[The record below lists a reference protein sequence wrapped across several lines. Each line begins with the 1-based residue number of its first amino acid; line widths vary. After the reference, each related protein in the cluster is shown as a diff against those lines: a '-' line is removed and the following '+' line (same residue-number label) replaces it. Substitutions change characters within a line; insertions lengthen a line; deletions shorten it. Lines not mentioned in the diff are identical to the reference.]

1 MVALAAPTSSER
13 RLIAEETTALM
24 TSPGPKSRR
33 DTSSLSRA
41 PLLRGG
47 ARDTSASR
55 AHEDAVA
62 DQRRASAQAG
72 RSSQGR
78 IGGANTANRNRCNR
92 STLNVDENDYNYYH
106 RLGLPHHTVA

>member
-41 PLLRGG
+41 PLMRGG

-62 DQRRASAQAG
+62 DGRRASAQAG
-72 RSSQGR
+72 RSRRVR
-78 IGGANTANRNRCNR
+78 IGGRNMADRNRCNR
-92 STLNVDENDYNYYH
+92 RADNIDKNNTDYDGRRGRPH
-106 RLGLPHHTVA
+106 R